1 MRLKTRILTALII
14 LLALPS
20 FSMAGLMNQSAPGFT
35 LTNIDGRAV
44 SLSDFK
50 GKVVFID
57 FWASWCPPCK
67 VEFPELIKLMERY
80 NGADVAL
87 LAVNVDQKRSHSE
100 DFLRKFPGIPQNIQ
114 VLLDA
119 DAKVIKTYNA
129 SAMPTSFILDKN
141 GVIRY
146 IHFGYRETDRKKW
159 VEEIDALL
167 KQ

>member
-1 MRLKTRILTALII
+1 MRQKRSILIAWFLI
-14 LLALPS
+14 LALPA
-20 FSMAGLMNQSAPGFT
+20 FSWGGLMNQSAPQFT
-35 LTNIDGRAV
+35 LTDISGRAV
-44 SLSDFK
+44 SLSSFK

-80 NGADVAL
+80 NGADAAL
-87 LAVNVDQKRSHSE
+87 LAVNVDQKRSHAD
-100 DFLRKFPGIPQNIQ
+100 DFLKKFSAIPANFL
-114 VLLDA
+114 VLFDG
-119 DAKVIKTYNA
+119 DSQVIKTYNA

-141 GVIRY
+141 GVIRH

-159 VEEIDALL
+159 IEEIDALL